1 MTHNQSKEVR
11 KPNTPK
17 PSAQPTSP
25 RWSPPFKLAVG
36 IILFIGIMLLLYKA
50 RIVFVPLIIGAILA
64 YLIHPLAHQV
74 SRETRLSHEL
84 ATVFVFVIL
93 LATLIPIIL
102 LAAPLLGEQIMSLR
116 NQFITVIA
124 QLQENSSNVITVAP
138 GIEFQVGELIDEVGS
153 SITSTLRAIAVD
165 TPSILLDASKTLLLT
180 IFTIFIAFYL
190 CADSHKVVSWIK
202 HLAPPGYRDDIT
214 MLLGEINS
222 IWSDFFR
229 GTVLV
234 AIVAGIFNTIVAFA
248 IGLPEPLLMGVLA
261 ALLEFLVSVGHTVW
275 LIVALVLALTQGS
288 TWLPVSPLVFALIVL
303 GTNLVFTKLDLNFI
317 IPRIVGERMHL
328 HPMVVILGIIVGAT
342 LGGVLGI
349 ALAAPMIA
357 TFRILSRY
365 IRAKLFDLD
374 PYSEI
379 AAINPPDSKSAPTP
393 LISVEQKQVLD
404 EVP

>member
-1 MTHNQSKEVR
+1 MTHNESDEH
-11 KPNTPK
+11 PHPPTYK
-17 PSAQPTSP
+17 PSAHPTSP

-36 IILFIGIMLLLYKA
+36 IILFILVVLLLYKA

-74 SRETRLSHEL
+74 SRETKLSHGV
-84 ATVFVFVIL
+84 ATALVFVIL
-93 LATLIPIIL
+93 LATLIPITL
-102 LAAPLLGEQIMSLR
+102 LAAPLLGEQILSLR
-116 NQFITVIA
+116 NQLVAVIA
-124 QLQENSSNVITVAP
+124 DLQDNSSNVITIIP
-138 GIEFQVGELIDEVGS
+138 GIEIEVGEIVNEVGS
-153 SITSTLRAIAVD
+153 SITTTLMGIAVD
-165 TPSILLDASKTLLLT
+165 APSILFDASKTLLLT

-190 CADSHKVVSWIK
+190 CADAHKIVSWLK
-202 HLAPPGYRDDIT
+202 HISPPGYRNDVA
-214 MLLGEINS
+214 MLLGEIND

-229 GTVLV
+229 GTMLV
-234 AIVAGIFNTIVAFA
+234 AIVAGILNTIIALA

-275 LIVALVLALTQGS
+275 LVVALILAVTQGS

-303 GTNLVFTKLDLNFI
+303 GSNLIFTKLDLNFI

-342 LGGVLGI
+342 VGGVLGI

-357 TFRILSRY
+357 TLRILSRY

-374 PYSEI
+374 PYPEI
-379 AAINPPDSKSAPTP
+379 VAANPPEAKSSPKP
-393 LISVEQKQVLD
+393 LIGIEQKHALD
-404 EVP
+404 ETK